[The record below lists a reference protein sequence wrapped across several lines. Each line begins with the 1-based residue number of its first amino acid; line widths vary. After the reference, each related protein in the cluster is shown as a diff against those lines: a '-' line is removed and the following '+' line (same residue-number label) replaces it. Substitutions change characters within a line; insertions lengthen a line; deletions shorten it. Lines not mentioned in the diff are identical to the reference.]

1 MIERLVGNQFEI
13 YNIPGNLVLYYKLYK
28 RIDMNTQ
35 LLKAGDLARTAQVN
49 RETIRFYEKQ
59 GLLPKPERSPAGYR
73 LYSKT
78 DLDRLV
84 FIKNAK
90 LLGFSLNEIKE
101 LLALAD
107 GKITTCEEVR
117 EIAQAKLDHIST
129 QISDLTKLT
138 KVLSKLVDQ
147 CSRSTSITDCPI
159 IETLSSDKR

>member
-1 MIERLVGNQFEI
+1 
-13 YNIPGNLVLYYKLYK
+13 
-28 RIDMNTQ
+28 MNTQ

>member
-1 MIERLVGNQFEI
+1 
-13 YNIPGNLVLYYKLYK
+13 
-28 RIDMNTQ
+28 MNTQ
-35 LLKAGDLARTAQVN
+35 LVKAGDLARMARVN

-59 GLLPKPERSPAGYR
+59 GLLPKPERTPSGYR

-90 LLGFSLNEIKE
+90 QLGFSLSEIKE

-107 GKITTCEEVR
+107 GKITTCKEVR
-117 EIAQAKLDHIST
+117 EIAQAKLDLISN
-129 QISDLTKLT
+129 QIRNLTKLT

-147 CSRSTSITDCPI
+147 CSRSASIADCPI
-159 IETLSSDKR
+159 IETLSSNKR